1 MGAFGVSFLVGI
13 GPFLVQ
19 RLRENPQSPVRLGV
33 FGVDRLSPLWL
44 PGWMPY
50 GMLLGLLVLV
60 LGLVRLG
67 LAKRTAVFWSVWALA
82 ATFALPISTVVLGK
96 TVQPFQ
102 FVDRFE
108 RVICLGLL
116 VLLGSG
122 LTLVSQRF
130 KRPPTSRLVLPVVL
144 ALALAFN
151 LKEMNGLVQV
161 KTHMRSDFAEW
172 GQVENYRSAFDGLTQ
187 ELSKPSYHGVMGSLD
202 LQPYVWWVGF
212 RQGKSFLPPAPLT
225 TVDDREIETRLAQF
239 CHLLGMPTE
248 QYLDLIN
255 RRMTQIFWLGHN
267 KHQASGAYTFAP
279 LSDYTQAAQKAIA
292 RTGKLN
298 SQNVILPKSEQRRL
312 VQDYVQTSMI
322 DFPQLDVIV
331 LTRDGLT
338 AGLDPGR
345 DQFVKTYEN
354 EVFQVWVWR

>member
-1 MGAFGVSFLVGI
+1 
-13 GPFLVQ
+13 
-19 RLRENPQSPVRLGV
+19 
-33 FGVDRLSPLWL
+33 
-44 PGWMPY
+44 
-50 GMLLGLLVLV
+50 
-60 LGLVRLG
+60 
-67 LAKRTAVFWSVWALA
+67 
-82 ATFALPISTVVLGK
+82 
-96 TVQPFQ
+96 
-102 FVDRFE
+102 
-108 RVICLGLL
+108 
-116 VLLGSG
+116 
-122 LTLVSQRF
+122 
-130 KRPPTSRLVLPVVL
+130 
-144 ALALAFN
+144 
-151 LKEMNGLVQV
+151 
-161 KTHMRSDFAEW
+161 
-172 GQVENYRSAFDGLTQ
+172 
-187 ELSKPSYHGVMGSLD
+187 VMGSLD

-255 RRMTQIFWLGHN
+255 RRLTQIFWLGHN

-279 LSDYTQAAQKAIA
+279 LSDYTTAAQVAIA

-338 AGLDPGR
+338 AGLDPGSDR
-345 DQFVKTYEN
+345 FVKTYEN